1 MVVAGA
7 IRASRAYVELF
18 ADDSKLV
25 RGLRRAQAKLKAF
38 GRSIQQFG
46 RRLFSIGSLAA
57 VPFALSA
64 KTFANFESQMARV
77 KALTGA
83 TESQFTRLEKE
94 AKRLGATTVFSASQ
108 AAEAMSAFALAGFD
122 VNQILD
128 AIGPTLDLA
137 AAGQIEIGEAADI
150 AAKIMA
156 GMGLSAEELGNAVDV
171 MAKAMTTANT
181 DLTMLGDA
189 FKFVGPMAK
198 SAGISLEEI
207 TAAIQ
212 LLSNAGIQ
220 GEMAGSTLRGILLS
234 LTSPSAAAESE
245 LKRLGVRIIDEAGNV
260 RTLADILADLEGALG
275 NVGSGEKLRALGTIF
290 PARQAA
296 GAAELVAQGAERL
309 REATD
314 ALGDATG
321 TAANIANTQ
330 LDTLKGDVTILL
342 SALEGVAIAVGD
354 AFGTEL
360 RMAVRGV
367 TAFLSALGDWI
378 GENKQ
383 LVLTTVA
390 IVAGLMASGVALIGL
405 GGTIQLVAFGLGG
418 LATLL
423 GTAASLLGA
432 ILSPIGLVVA
442 GLGTL
447 AAYLVTTTDIG
458 GQALDWLGNKF
469 SVLKG
474 VALQAFQGIGDA
486 LAAGDLGLAAR
497 ILWLTLKME
506 WQKGTHA
513 LNALWL
519 SVKEAF
525 VATWTDAVF
534 GTAKAS
540 TTAWSGLQKS
550 WIETVDFLSDLW
562 SMFTTGMVKAWNRAL
577 GSVRKVLTQFMGLFQ
592 ALQEI
597 VQTINPFTDKA
608 FSDIIDRVKA
618 AVDANPEQQ
627 AIDQEVTQQNS
638 AADSTRDS
646 AIYEREQSRRRRVS
660 ELDQQQH
667 DVRSEL
673 GQMQATEKSRQR
685 QQFASDLQDSEA
697 TLNEA
702 RREWQAA
709 LEEAAKKRT
718 TSESETTSDG
728 KSPTDLM
735 TELQQKLSEAGQGL
749 QSAADKVSV
758 SGTFNVFGLRGM
770 SGGSAADRT
779 ASATEETAKNTKR
792 LLDEAHHGGLQFS

>member
-1 MVVAGA
+1 VPAAGA
-7 IRASRAYVELF
+7 IRAARAYVELF

-46 RRLFSIGSLAA
+46 RRLLSVGILAA

-108 AAEAMSAFALAGFD
+108 AAEAMSSFALAGFD
-122 VNQILD
+122 VDQILS

-137 AAGQIEIGEAADI
+137 AAGQIEIGQAADI

-156 GMGLSAEELGNAVDV
+156 GMGLTAEELGSAVDV

-245 LKRLGVRIIDEAGNV
+245 LKRLGVRITDEAGNV
-260 RTLADILADLEGALG
+260 RKLADILADLEGSLSG
-275 NVGSGEKLRALGTIF
+275 VGSGEKLHVLGTIF

-296 GAAELVAQGAERL
+296 GAAELVAQGADRL
-309 REATD
+309 RKAT
-314 ALGDATG
+314 AELGDASG
-321 TAANIANTQ
+321 TASRIAGTQ
-330 LDTLKGDVTILL
+330 LDTLKGDATILM
-342 SALEGVAIAVGD
+342 SALEGVAIAIGE

-360 RMAVRGV
+360 RAAVRAV
-367 TAFLSALGDWI
+367 TSFLSALGIWI

-383 LVLTTVA
+383 LVLTTVS
-390 IVAGLMASGVALIGL
+390 IIAGLLAAGVALIGL
-405 GGTIQLVAFGLGG
+405 GGTIQLVAFGFGG
-418 LATLL
+418 LATVI
-423 GTAASLLGA
+423 GTVASILGA
-432 ILSPIGLVVA
+432 LLSPIGLVLA
-442 GLGTL
+442 GIGVLGV
-447 AAYLVTTTDIG
+447 YLINTSDLG
-458 GQALDWLGNKF
+458 GQALSWLGKQF
-469 SVLKG
+469 QVLKST
-474 VALQAFQGIGDA
+474 AIQAFGGIGDA

-506 WQKGTHA
+506 WQKGINA
-513 LNALWL
+513 LNQQWVE
-519 SVKEAF
+519 VKRFF
-525 VATWTDAVF
+525 VAVWTEAVYV
-534 GTAKAS
+534 AAEVS
-540 TTAWSGLQKS
+540 TNAWAGMQTG
-550 WIETVDFLSDLW
+550 WTETVDFLADAWAL
-562 SMFTTGMVKAWNRAL
+562 FTTGLTKTWNTAVGFIRKAW
-577 GSVRKVLTQFMGLFQ
+577 VRLKSLFDSDINAEAEITRINDEVAGKNQ
-592 ALQEI
+592 GADSQRNQEI
-597 VQTINPFTDKA
+597 FQ
-608 FSDIIDRVKA
+608 
-618 AVDANPEQQ
+618 
-627 AIDQEVTQQNS
+627 
-638 AADSTRDS
+638 
-646 AIYEREQSRRRRVS
+646 REQERRARLSQIDSNRSGTLS
-660 ELDQQQH
+660 ELDRMRDAEH
-667 DVRSEL
+667 
-673 GQMQATEKSRQR
+673 QR
-685 QQFASDLQDSEA
+685 RGQQFDAELKDSDSALA
-697 TLNEA
+697 EA

-709 LEEAAKKRT
+709 LEEASRKRSEAEGSSGPEA
-718 TSESETTSDG
+718 TSPSGLLS
-728 KSPTDLM
+728 
-735 TELQQKLSEAGQGL
+735 ELQDKLSQAGEGL

-758 SGTFNVFGLRGM
+758 SGTFNAFGVRGM
-770 SGGSAADRT
+770 GGGTHQERT
-779 ASATEETAKNTKR
+779 AKATEETARNTKR
-792 LLDEAHHGGLQFS
+792 ILDEAHHGGLQFT